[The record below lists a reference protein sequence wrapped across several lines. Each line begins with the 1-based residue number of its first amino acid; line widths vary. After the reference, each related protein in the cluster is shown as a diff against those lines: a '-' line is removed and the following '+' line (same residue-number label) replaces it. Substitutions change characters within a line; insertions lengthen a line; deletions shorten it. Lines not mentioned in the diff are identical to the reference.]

1 MTTSEFLKMLPYEDN
16 WNPRLFMKFTEL
28 HDTLGEEMDERLRG
42 AGVREKFV
50 RAYADWTVAS
60 SKEHSLSPITA
71 SELDEMELPPVE
83 WIVEGLLPT
92 GIAMLAAPSKSYKSF
107 MALQLCVE
115 VCRGGSFLGRK
126 CENAS
131 VLYFDLESSKRRPQ
145 NRLKT
150 ILGDEQ
156 KPGNLYIV
164 TGDQEIKTVGQG
176 FEDQLGELLTV
187 HPEIRLVVVDV
198 FQLIRGPARRSES
211 GYDRDYRDFKI
222 LRQIINK
229 YGVCVLLIHHT
240 RKMRDPDIFNQIS
253 GSVGIMGAL
262 DAALM
267 IDREQRSASEATLY
281 VTGRDVEQQ
290 ELSIEFDSR
299 SCQWFYRGTAEEIA
313 SGKKREAYDSS
324 PVIDVAKKLV
334 EYNGGKWYGSASDI
348 IAAAKIFGVEMPVDA
363 IRVSRTLSS
372 FEGELWAWDH
382 IKIDHSRSANG
393 RLVSLYRE

>member
-1 MTTSEFLKMLPYEDN
+1 MTTSEIMELLPYEVN

-42 AGVREKFV
+42 AGVYEKFV
-50 RAYADWTVAS
+50 RAVAKWIAAS
-60 SKEHSLSPITA
+60 AEEHSLSPITA
-71 SELDEMELPPVE
+71 SELDEMKLPPVE
-83 WIVEGLLPT
+83 WIVDGLIPT

-107 MALQLCVE
+107 MALQLCIE

-126 CENAS
+126 CEAAS
-131 VLYFDLESSKRRPQ
+131 TLYFDLESSKRRPQ

-150 ILGDEQ
+150 ILGDAQ
-156 KPGNLYIV
+156 KPGNLFIV
-164 TGDQEIKTVGQG
+164 TGDQEIKTLGQG
-176 FEDQLGELLTV
+176 FEDQVGELLTV

-267 IDREQRSASEATLY
+267 IDREQRSDSAATLY

-290 ELSIEFDSR
+290 ELAIEFDSR

-313 SGKKREAYDSS
+313 SGKKREAYDNS
-324 PVIDVAKKLV
+324 PVIDVARKLV
-334 EYNGGKWYGSASDI
+334 AYNGGKWFGSASDI
-348 IAAAKIFGVEMPVDA
+348 LAAAKVFGVALSMDVSL
-363 IRVSRTLSS
+363 ISRTLSS

-382 IKIDHSRSANG
+382 IKVNLTRGASSRII
-393 RLVSLYRE
+393 SLCRE